1 MSGPDGSSIKQTVS
15 CATGKL
21 HRSNLHVY
29 VSVEH
34 VKVFR
39 RSTLKLTTV
48 FRDTRGYK
56 MTFEQLVQEFV
67 VFGIPT
73 LLRLFVAALLG
84 GCFGFIRE
92 KKRKPAGL
100 KTHIM
105 VSTAAALVMII
116 GDYLAKTT
124 ATGTDVARLGAQV
137 ISGVG
142 FLGAGTIMKSKAS
155 IKGITTAASIWAV
168 ACVGLA
174 CGAGFYVGAIIATIF
189 IIGTTFIANAMER
202 RMHSRDAQPE
212 PEPFNDYYEIVD
224 ED

>member
-1 MSGPDGSSIKQTVS
+1 M
-15 CATGKL
+15 
-21 HRSNLHVY
+21 
-29 VSVEH
+29 
-34 VKVFR
+34 
-39 RSTLKLTTV
+39 TLDELIRQFT
-48 FRDTRGYK
+48 
-56 MTFEQLVQEFV
+56 EFGV
-67 VFGIPT
+67 PT
-73 LLRLFVAALLG
+73 LIRLIFAVLLG

-116 GDYLAKTT
+116 GDYLT
-124 ATGTDVARLGAQV
+124 AASGMQTDIARLGAQV

-142 FLGAGTIMKSKAS
+142 FLGAGTIIKSRAS

-174 CGAGFYVGAIIATIF
+174 CGAGFYVGAVVATIF
-189 IIGTTFIANAMER
+189 IIGTTYLANVLEKK
-202 RMHSRDAQPE
+202 MHNNTYIKE
-212 PEPFNDYYEIVD
+212 PKSVDDNYEIVD

>member
-1 MSGPDGSSIKQTVS
+1 
-15 CATGKL
+15 
-21 HRSNLHVY
+21 
-29 VSVEH
+29 
-34 VKVFR
+34 
-39 RSTLKLTTV
+39 
-48 FRDTRGYK
+48 
-56 MTFEQLVQEFV
+56 MTFEQFVQEFV
-67 VFGIPT
+67 DFGLPT
-73 LLRLFVAALLG
+73 LIRLLFAAILG

-116 GDYLAKTT
+116 GEYLAKTT
-124 ATGTDVARLGAQV
+124 NTGTDVARLGAQV

-174 CGAGFYVGAIIATIF
+174 CGAGFYVGALVATIF
-189 IIGTTFIANAMER
+189 IIGTTYIANAMEK
-202 RMHSRDAQPE
+202 RMHRGECE
-212 PEPFNDYYEIVD
+212 PEVEPYKDYYEIVD
-224 ED
+224 EE